1 MALFKFFKKQKEEI
15 IDLNQFE
22 EKQKNTDLEKFPQNQ
37 NSEEESSSNND
48 KSTSKVT
55 LDETSIKENSEFDFS
70 STILKVSS
78 AKKDV
83 PNIIREYYL
92 AKIFSRVALDEKE
105 FSAQVVE
112 LDKQIDKIKNGIHDI
127 ERSIDIYKKVNNQ
140 IVEEELIINDR
151 VEKLILNQKALKQ
164 RFLDINNMYYK
175 QLKITTVSVCIN
187 KTNEQLEEFF
197 NLIDGIVNN
206 YRSMTEAAYNLY
218 YSSGDFIVSFIKEL
232 VSDFTLTGNTDYIN
246 KYTYPFFLNSD
257 AVITLDINE
266 WIDLYNKVKFAYKSL
281 SSIEID
287 AYLRIKEKYNY
298 FEAVYTILMMQA
310 EISRNNK

>member
-1 MALFKFFKKQKEEI
+1 MALFKFFKKPKEEI
-15 IDLNQFE
+15 IDLNQIE
-22 EKQKNTDLEKFPQNQ
+22 ENKKNIDLEKTQQNIKI
-37 NSEEESSSNND
+37 EEKESLKVD
-48 KSTSKVT
+48 DSKV
-55 LDETSIKENSEFDFS
+55 EEKKEVLELNFS
-70 STILKVSS
+70 DTISKVSS
-78 AKKDV
+78 AKKDI
-83 PNIIREYYL
+83 PNIIHEYYL

-112 LDKQIDKIKNGIHDI
+112 LDKQIDKIKNGIYDI
-127 ERSIDIYKKVNNQ
+127 ERSIDFYKKVNNQ
-140 IVEEELIINDR
+140 ILEEEIRINER
-151 VEKLILNQKALKQ
+151 VDKILLNQKALKQ

-197 NLIDGIVNN
+197 NLINGIVKD
-206 YRSMTEAAYNLY
+206 YKSMTDAAYNLY

-232 VSDFTLTGNTDYIN
+232 VSDFALTSNKDYIN
-246 KYTYPFFLNSD
+246 KYTYSFFLNTD

-310 EISRNNK
+310 EISNNNK